1 MQTWPV
7 IMQPPQAA
15 ARAARSRSAS
25 RSTIIGSL
33 PPSSSSTGVSRRL
46 ARSITR
52 RPVSGEPVTQI
63 MSTWSTSAAPVSPA
77 PITHLQHVRRQDA
90 LHRLD
95 GAPHAERRQL
105 RRLDDDRVAGQQ
117 RGDGVAEREVER
129 RVPRADDADDAA
141 RPVGDERALAEERP
155 RADPLRRQPA
165 RRAAREAAEVQAHAH
180 QLADDV
186 EARLAGL
193 ALEAVEDLAP
203 GAAPAARR
211 ARRSARPRS
220 RAGSAPHAGCAARA
234 RATATATAVG
244 VVHRQLGDHAS
255 ARRILHAERGRPL
268 CDHRVGHAAHPP
280 ELSNCIR

>member
-1 MQTWPV
+1 
-7 IMQPPQAA
+7 MQPPQAA

-77 PITHLQHVRRQDA
+77 PMHDLQHVRRQDA

-105 RRLDDDRVAGQQ
+105 RRLDDDRVAGEQ
-117 RGDGVAEREVER
+117 RGDGVAEREVQR
-129 RVPRADDADDAA
+129 RVPRADDPDDAA
-141 RPVGDERALAEERP
+141 RPVGHERALAEERP
-155 RADPLRRQPA
+155 RADPLASRASAARGARAGRGPGTRPSA
-165 RRAAREAAEVQAHAH
+165 RRRRRSASCRSRARGGRGSR
-180 QLADDV
+180 
-186 EARLAGL
+186 ARARTSS
-193 ALEAVEDLAP
+193 
-203 GAAPAARR
+203 RR

-234 RATATATAVG
+234 RATATATAS
-244 VVHRQLGDHAS
+244 AS
-255 ARRILHAERGRPL
+255 STGSSATTPPRAGSLHAERGRPL